1 MGRRVGAIVFVVVCS
16 AWLGSIGLFACGGAE
31 VQVAPDVEGDD
42 QGRPPQPSPDAGP
55 ENDASFDALRDA
67 PASDTD
73 DLRAWADAGACNDLV
88 STGPFVSWT
97 FVPTLPPEM
106 MGGVVE
112 LGVYELTKLEMFQG
126 GTSDASAPSPVAET
140 WRLQPA
146 DAGFVSA
153 IAMRG
158 LLPDGGVSR
167 VRISARARVHE
178 DTPLVFSETWT
189 CPADGRLTI
198 GLQYTFTGTGP
209 GATLRLFWGKNN
221 PLVETY
227 TKR

>member
-1 MGRRVGAIVFVVVCS
+1 MGSRVGAALVVLVAS
-16 AWLGSIGLFACGGAE
+16 AWLGSLSLFACGGAE
-31 VQVAPDVEGDD
+31 VRVAPNAETDD
-42 QGRPPQPSPDAGP
+42 LGQPSPDARD
-55 ENDASFDALRDA
+55 EDAGSLGADA
-67 PASDTD
+67 PRDTSPSDSNE
-73 DLRAWADAGACNDLV
+73 LEAWADAGACNDLI

-97 FVPTLPPEM
+97 FVAAPPPVM
-106 MGGVVE
+106 TGGVVE
-112 LGVYELTKLEMFQG
+112 PGVYELTKLEMFQG

-146 DAGFVSA
+146 DAGFLSA

-158 LLPDGGVSR
+158 LLPDGGVGR
-167 VRISARARVHE
+167 VRISARVRVHE

-189 CPADGRLTI
+189 CPADGTLTI
-198 GLQYTFTGTGP
+198 GLRYTFTGTGP

-221 PLVETY
+221 PLLETY

>member
-1 MGRRVGAIVFVVVCS
+1 MFVVVGG
-16 AWLGSIGLFACGGAE
+16 AWLGSIGLLACGGAE
-31 VQVAPDVEGDD
+31 VQVAPDVETDD

-55 ENDASFDALRDA
+55 ENDVSSDASRE
-67 PASDTD
+67 ASPDNE
-73 DLRAWADAGACNDLV
+73 DLSAWADAGACNDLI

-97 FVPTLPPEM
+97 FVPELPPEM
-106 MGGVVE
+106 TGGVVE
-112 LGVYELTKLEMFQG
+112 PGVYELTKLELFQG

-146 DAGFVSA
+146 DAGFLSA

-158 LLPDGGVSR
+158 LLPDGGVGR
-167 VRISARARVHE
+167 VRISARVRVHE

-189 CPADGRLTI
+189 CPADGTLTI
-198 GLQYTFTGTGP
+198 GLRYTFTGTGP

-221 PLVETY
+221 PLLETY